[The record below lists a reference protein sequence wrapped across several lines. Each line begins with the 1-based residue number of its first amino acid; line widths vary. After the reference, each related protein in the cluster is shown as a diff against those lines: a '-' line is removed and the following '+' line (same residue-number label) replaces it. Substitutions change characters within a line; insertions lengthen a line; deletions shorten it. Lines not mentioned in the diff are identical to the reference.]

1 MKHVVPGSSA
11 VKHVV
16 HWLCAALMVVGVAF
30 AASYTVKPGDTLSS
44 IARVFHVSVAEL
56 RQLNNLRSDAL
67 EPGQVLRLPVGAS
80 ASSRSQGVPLVTV
93 RSQTSS
99 LSVTHRRSCIP
110 GDPVLVRVSGAT
122 NTPVVS
128 WGNEILV
135 MTRVGTDWLGVG
147 REILGTKPTTVK
159 ISVVDGAETLN
170 SSLKLLAD
178 PQPVVN
184 VFMSQQVLSTLTD
197 QNRMRERNMLNTAY
211 SKSMQNP
218 KVWTK
223 AFTLP
228 INKGSVSPFAQARFY
243 QKDDIVNYHYGEDY
257 IGRTGDAI
265 RAVNDGT
272 VVIAGMYPIRGG
284 LSVIDHGAGITSAY
298 FHQSAILV
306 KVGQRVTRG
315 SVIGRVGSTGFA
327 TGPHLH
333 LEMRVSG
340 EATDPKQWMGRVWP
354 Q

>member
-1 MKHVVPGSSA
+1 MKRVVR
-11 VKHVV
+11 
-16 HWLCAALMVVGVAF
+16 WLSAALMLVGAAL
-30 AASYTVKPGDTLSS
+30 AASYTVKPGDTLFS
-44 IARVFHVSVAEL
+44 IARVFNVSVAEL
-56 RQLNNLRSDAL
+56 RQLNNLSTDAL
-67 EPGQVLRLPVGAS
+67 EPGRVLRLPVGAS
-80 ASSRSQGVPLVTV
+80 ASSRTQGVALVTV

-110 GDPVLVRVSGAT
+110 GDPVLVRVSGAAQK
-122 NTPVVS
+122 PIVS
-128 WGNEILV
+128 WGNELLV
-135 MTRVGTDWLGVG
+135 MTRVGKDWLGVG
-147 REILGTKPTTVK
+147 REILGTKPGTVK
-159 ISVVDGAETLN
+159 IRVLDGTQELN
-170 SSLKLLAD
+170 SSLRLLAD

-197 QNRMRERNMLNTAY
+197 QNRMRERNMLNAAY
-211 SKSMQNP
+211 SRSMQNP

-223 AFTLP
+223 PFILP
-228 INKGSVSPFAQARFY
+228 VNNRSISPFAQARFY

-306 KVGQRVTRG
+306 KVGQKVRRG
-315 SVIGRVGSTGFA
+315 SVIGRVGSTGFS

-340 EATDPKQWMGRVWP
+340 EATDPKQWIGRVWP